1 MARNHSGVNLPTIQK
16 NPRKFHAFFLTEKM
30 SAARKQVPFGPRKAM
45 GAGRGDGTQQK
56 IGTKNLLVKMSLEH
70 KTN

>member
-1 MARNHSGVNLPTIQK
+1 MR
-16 NPRKFHAFFLTEKM
+16 FFLAEKM

-56 IGTKNLLVKMSLEH
+56 IGTKNPLVKMSLEH
-70 KTN
+70 KKN